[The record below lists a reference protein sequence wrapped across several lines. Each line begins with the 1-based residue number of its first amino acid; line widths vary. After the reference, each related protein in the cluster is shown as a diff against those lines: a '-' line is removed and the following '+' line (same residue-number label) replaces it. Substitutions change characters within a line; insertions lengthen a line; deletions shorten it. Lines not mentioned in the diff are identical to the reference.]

1 MNYKLLMSM
10 SKTTLR
16 ENVVKDIYMDQVW
29 IYNEKQKSRRPLY
42 DIAIM
47 LCLDKQF
54 GGIMDERMGTDL

>member
-16 ENVVKDIYMDQVW
+16 ENVVKDVYMDQVW
-29 IYNEKQKSRRPLY
+29 IYNDKQKSCRFRILRRPLY

-47 LCLDKQF
+47 LCLEEQF
-54 GGIMDERMGTDL
+54 GGINR